1 MQENMEKNRN
11 IIVYAI
17 LQAKRDQAMFRLKK
31 KGPGGLRLLYDE
43 ARLQPH
49 VRRGLNWIMGG
60 NLCGTLHGTICA
72 GGSAAMVGLA
82 GLLGA
87 GDMEFGL
94 LVAIPQ
100 IAAILQ
106 IPFSMLVNKTG
117 KRKIYILT
125 FGVISR
131 LIWLLF
137 GFLPLISGAPESKLP
152 LYTLITLLG
161 ISSACGAA
169 INVCWFPWFSELAP
183 IRIRGRWLSYRDR
196 IIAVAGLLFG
206 LLVAYLLDVLPIES
220 KYIVIFLVGGAL
232 GVMDMICFGF
242 VREENVKPSNEKM
255 LLRKN
260 LGEIFRNKPFM
271 RITAMW
277 TAWCFT
283 ANLSGAYLTP
293 YAMNV
298 MHLDFLQITL
308 FGTVAASLAT
318 VMIISKWGR
327 AVDIHGSRNVMLVAG
342 IGASITPIF
351 YLLSTPGS
359 IWPTLLH
366 NVIGA
371 LFWSGTNLAAN
382 SMQLSN
388 TPDENRPMYIAIF
401 SCVTCLVGTALGTMF
416 GGTLL
421 TMAQANNWFAGK
433 FDRYMALITLS
444 VILRLGLTLILVPG
458 MNNESDSK
466 AMDVIRFFL
475 PKKDTLRM
483 IGLIRKKN

>member
-1 MQENMEKNRN
+1 
-11 IIVYAI
+11 
-17 LQAKRDQAMFRLKK
+17 MFRLKK

>member
-1 MQENMEKNRN
+1 MR
-11 IIVYAI
+11 
-17 LQAKRDQAMFRLKK
+17 FRK
-31 KGPGGLRLLYDE
+31 KGSGTLSLLYDE
-43 ARLQPH
+43 ARLEPH
-49 VRRGLNWIMGG
+49 VRHGLNWILGG
-60 NLCGTLHGTICA
+60 NLFGNLHGAIC
-72 GGSAAMVGLA
+72 GGGTAAMVGLA

-87 GDMEFGL
+87 TDMEFGL

-100 IAAILQ
+100 IAALLQ

-125 FGVISR
+125 FGIFSR
-131 LIWLLF
+131 ILWLLF
-137 GFLPLISGAPESKLP
+137 GFLPLLLKTPESKLP

-169 INVCWFPWFSELAP
+169 INVCWFPWFSDLAP

-206 LLVAYLLDVLPIES
+206 LLVAYLLDVLPIDS
-220 KYIVIFLVGGAL
+220 KFIVIFLIGGAF

-242 VREENVKPSNEKM
+242 VREEKMAKPEKAVE
-255 LLRKN
+255 LKKSLS
-260 LGEIFRNKPFM
+260 EIIRNKPFM
-271 RITAMW
+271 RVVIMW

-298 MHLDFLQITL
+298 MKLDFLQITL
-308 FGTVAASLAT
+308 FGTVAAALAT
-318 VMIISKWGR
+318 ALIIPKWGK
-327 AVDIHGSRNVMLVAG
+327 ALDEHGSRNVMLVAG

-351 YLLSTPGS
+351 YLLSTPGN

-388 TPDENRPMYIAIF
+388 SPDENRPMYIAVF
-401 SCVTCLVGTALGTMF
+401 SCITCLVGTAFGTMT
-416 GGTLL
+416 GGWFL
-421 TMAQANNWFAGK
+421 TWCQQNSIFAGG
-433 FDRYMALITLS
+433 FDRYMALAAIS
-444 VILRLGLTLILVPG
+444 VVLRLGLTLLLVPG
-458 MNNESDSK
+458 MRNESESK
-466 AMDVIRFFL
+466 PGDVVKFFTPDL
-475 PKKDTLRM
+475 KKTFSQVQRQAASLKRN
-483 IGLIRKKN
+483 RK

>member
-1 MQENMEKNRN
+1 MLK
-11 IIVYAI
+11 
-17 LQAKRDQAMFRLKK
+17 LKK
-31 KGPGGLRLLYDE
+31 KGSGALRLLYDE

-82 GLLGA
+82 GLMGA

-100 IAAILQ
+100 IAAMLQ

-137 GFLPLISGAPESKLP
+137 GFLPLLSNAPENKLP

-242 VREENVKPSNEKM
+242 VREENVKPAENK
-255 LLRKN
+255 LQFRKS
-260 LGEIFRNKPFM
+260 LVEVFRNKPFM

-298 MHLDFLQITL
+298 MQLDFLQITL
-308 FGTVAASLAT
+308 FGTVAASMAT
-318 VMIISKWGR
+318 VLIISKWGR

-388 TPDENRPMYIAIF
+388 TPNENRPMYIAVF

-421 TMAQANNWFAGK
+421 TMAQANHWFEGG

-444 VILRLGLTLILVPG
+444 VVLRLGLTLILVPG

-466 AMDVIRFFL
+466 AMDVVKFFI
-475 PKKDTLRM
+475 PKRDAFSKMRPF
-483 IGLIRKKN
+483 RKRG